1 MIFSIRERSNVR
13 PHRARNSF
21 ENISHIV
28 NQTNCLYFCANEA
41 PTMNNVVDVEI
52 FDKWLLPENV
62 VSQKQMVSLCI
73 PKTKTGEPI
82 HLDLVVSDS
91 AMKHYAL
98 WSHHRIVVIW
108 TCLKM

>member
-1 MIFSIRERSNVR
+1 
-13 PHRARNSF
+13 
-21 ENISHIV
+21 
-28 NQTNCLYFCANEA
+28 
-41 PTMNNVVDVEI
+41 MNNVVDVEI

-98 WSHHRIVVIW
+98 
-108 TCLKM
+108 